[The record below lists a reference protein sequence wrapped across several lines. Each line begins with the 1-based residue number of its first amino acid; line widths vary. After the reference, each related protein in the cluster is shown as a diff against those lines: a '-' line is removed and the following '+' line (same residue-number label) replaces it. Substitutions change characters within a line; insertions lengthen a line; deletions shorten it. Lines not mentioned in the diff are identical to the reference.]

1 MNVVR
6 PFAATSRERAHGAD
20 REPQLRGETLV
31 RICSLEKT
39 YQSKDGSS
47 IHALANINL
56 EIRAAE
62 FVSVVGP
69 SGCGKTTLLKILAGI
84 LDRTSGEVEMAG
96 SRLRGPRSFTYCFGR
111 SSPVTLRTK
120 ERRRS
125 PSPPASTTAHQCLL
139 RGVKSTG
146 TQQERV
152 NPRFVG
158 NLIQRRE
165 TKYPSHEKRANAGF
179 LSNRFE
185 SLR

>member
-96 SRLRGPRSFTYCFGR
+96 SRLCGPSREVGVVFQ
-111 SSPVTLRTK
+111 SPVLLPWRTVLQNVMVPV
-120 ERRRS
+120 E
-125 PSPPASTTAHQCLL
+125 
-139 RGVKSTG
+139 V
-146 TQQERV
+146 
-152 NPRFVG
+152 
-158 NLIQRRE
+158 QRRDR
-165 TKYPSHEKRANAGF
+165 TAFGARARARGHGRPF
-179 LSNRFE
+179 RLRIQISGGAFRRYAATGRTLSRPG
-185 SLR
+185 SQSVIPIDG

>member
-31 RICSLEKT
+31 RICNLEKT

-96 SRLRGPRSFTYCFGR
+96 SRLRGPSREVGVVFQ
-111 SSPVTLRTK
+111 SPVLLPWRTVLQNVMVPV
-120 ERRRS
+120 EVQRRDRTAFGARAS
-125 PSPPASTTAHQCLL
+125 SWPWSAFPASKTNI
-139 RGVKSTG
+139 RGSFPAVC
-146 TQQERV
+146 
-152 NPRFVG
+152 
-158 NLIQRRE
+158 
-165 TKYPSHEKRANAGF
+165 
-179 LSNRFE
+179 SNGSDSVAPWFTIHH
-185 SLR
+185 SC